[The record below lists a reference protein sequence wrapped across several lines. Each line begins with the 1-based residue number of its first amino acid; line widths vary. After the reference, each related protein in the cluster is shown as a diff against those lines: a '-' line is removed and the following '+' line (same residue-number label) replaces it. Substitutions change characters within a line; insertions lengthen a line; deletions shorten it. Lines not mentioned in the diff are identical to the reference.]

1 MKRCTLYRSILLLT
15 LGAVICFSPFAISY
29 AAVGDSG
36 AQSLKIGIG
45 ARAIGMGESFVALAD
60 DADAIY
66 WNPGGLGQIKK
77 KEISMM
83 YNQWFEGIKQ
93 GYVGYVHP
101 LGNIG
106 TFGGAVSYLIVGDMD
121 RTEIDSDGDDVS
133 TSQTFGASDMFVTL
147 SYGRKI
153 KMLDVGVSLKYI
165 TEKIE
170 DESATAFAVDLG
182 FLYATPVPKLNV
194 GLSVQNLGTKIK
206 FISESDLLPL
216 NFKLGASYK
225 MLEKDALALALDVNI
240 PNEGNVNVHAGA
252 EYLLFDM
259 IALRAGYKTT
269 TIEGLG
275 ALSGLSA
282 GCGFAFKGYG
292 IDYAWVPYGDL
303 GSTHRVS
310 LAIKF

>member
-153 KMLDVGVSLKYI
+153 KMVNLGISLKYI

-170 DESATAFAVDLG
+170 DERAAAFAVDLG

>member
-66 WNPGGLGQIKK
+66 WNPGGLGQIEK

-170 DESATAFAVDLG
+170 DESAAAFAVDLG

-216 NFKLGASYK
+216 NFKVGASYK

-275 ALSGLSA
+275 VLSGLSA

>member
-66 WNPGGLGQIKK
+66 WNPGGLGQIEK

-121 RTEIDSDGDDVS
+121 RTEIDSDGDDVP
-133 TSQTFGASDMFVTL
+133 TSQTFGANDMFVTL